1 MPRRVV
7 GGLIQAAAPITDPA
21 APIDKVRQAAI
32 DAHIPLIEEAGRRGV
47 QILGLEEIFNGPYFC
62 PSQDAHWYDIA
73 ESVPGPTTE
82 LMGQYARKYQM
93 AMVVPVYEREQAG
106 VYYNTAAVY
115 DSDGTYLG
123 KYRKNHI
130 PHTSGFWE
138 KYFFKPGNLGYPVF
152 KTRFA
157 TIGVYICYDRHFP
170 EGARLL
176 GLHGAEIVFNPSAT
190 VAGLS
195 QYSVEART
203 AGARG
208 RQRLLHGLQQP
219 RRHGVALEHRTVL
232 WLVLLCRSA
241 RQLPRDGI
249 RRQGRTGRGRDGSR
263 HDRGSASRLAVL
275 PRSPPRQLRTP
286 RGAASM
292 TLLIKNGTIVTATDQ
307 YKGDVF
313 VDGEKITTI
322 GTSLTMSADRT
333 IDASGKYLFPG
344 GIDVHTHLDMPFGGT
359 TSADD
364 FESGTIAAAHGG
376 TTTVVDFAIQYHGQ
390 TLHHAWETW
399 MKKAEGKAAIDY
411 GFHMI
416 VTELTDQV
424 EQEMD
429 ALVGQ
434 GVTSFK
440 LFMAYPGVFMLDDA
454 SIFRALLRTGKNGG
468 TICMHAENGG
478 VIDVL
483 VKKAL
488 AEGKTAPKYH
498 ALTRP
503 ARAEAEATHRA
514 IAMAEIADVPI
525 YIVHLS
531 AAEALEM
538 VTEARDRGLPAFAET
553 CPQYLFLSY
562 DNYEEPGFEGAKYVM
577 SPPLRPKETQDR
589 LWRGLAFNDLQ
600 AISTDHCPFCM
611 KEQKTM
617 GERDF
622 SKIPNGAPGIETRM
636 SLVYDG
642 GVKTGRISL
651 NRFVELTSTSPAK
664 IFGLFPRKGT
674 IAPGSDAD
682 IVIFDPEKKQ
692 RLSAKTLHMNVDYN
706 PYEGREVTGV
716 TETVISRGRVII
728 DKGSFTGS
736 AGAGSF
742 LRRST
747 RT

>member
-1 MPRRVV
+1 M
-7 GGLIQAAAPITDPA
+7 
-21 APIDKVRQAAI
+21 
-32 DAHIPLIEEAGRRGV
+32 
-47 QILGLEEIFNGPYFC
+47 
-62 PSQDAHWYDIA
+62 S
-73 ESVPGPTTE
+73 
-82 LMGQYARKYQM
+82 
-93 AMVVPVYEREQAG
+93 
-106 VYYNTAAVY
+106 
-115 DSDGTYLG
+115 
-123 KYRKNHI
+123 
-130 PHTSGFWE
+130 
-138 KYFFKPGNLGYPVF
+138 
-152 KTRFA
+152 
-157 TIGVYICYDRHFP
+157 
-170 EGARLL
+170 
-176 GLHGAEIVFNPSAT
+176 
-190 VAGLS
+190 
-195 QYSVEART
+195 
-203 AGARG
+203 
-208 RQRLLHGLQQP
+208 
-219 RRHGVALEHRTVL
+219 
-232 WLVLLCRSA
+232 
-241 RQLPRDGI
+241 
-249 RRQGRTGRGRDGSR
+249 
-263 HDRGSASRLAVL
+263 
-275 PRSPPRQLRTP
+275 
-286 RGAASM
+286 
-292 TLLIKNGTIVTATDQ
+292 TLLVKNGIVVTATDI
-307 YKGDVF
+307 YEGDVF
-313 VDGEKITTI
+313 VDGEKIATI
-322 GTSLTMSADRT
+322 GSSLTMHADRV
-333 IDASGKYLFPG
+333 IDAKRKYVFPG

-376 TTTVVDFAIQYHGQ
+376 TTSVVDFAIQYKGQ

-399 MKKAEGKAAIDY
+399 MKKAERKAAIDY

-416 VTELTDQV
+416 ITDLSDQV
-424 EQEMD
+424 EEEMD
-429 ALVGQ
+429 ALVRQ

-454 SIFRALLRTGKNGG
+454 SIFRALMRTGSNAG

-514 IAMAEIADVPI
+514 IALAEIADVPI

-562 DNYEEPGFEGAKYVM
+562 DNYEEPGFDGAKYVM
-577 SPPLRPKETQDR
+577 SPPLRPKETQER

-611 KEQKTM
+611 KEQKVL
-617 GERDF
+617 GRGDF

-642 GVKTGRISL
+642 GVRPGRISL

-682 IVIFDPEKKQ
+682 IVVFDPEKKV
-692 RLSAKTLHMNVDYN
+692 RLSAKTLHMKVDYN
-706 PYEGREVTGV
+706 PYEGREVVGATD
-716 TETVISRGRVII
+716 TVISRGRVVI
-728 DKGSFTGS
+728 DGGKFVGRPGSGSFIKRAS
-736 AGAGSF
+736 
-742 LRRST
+742 R
-747 RT
+747 